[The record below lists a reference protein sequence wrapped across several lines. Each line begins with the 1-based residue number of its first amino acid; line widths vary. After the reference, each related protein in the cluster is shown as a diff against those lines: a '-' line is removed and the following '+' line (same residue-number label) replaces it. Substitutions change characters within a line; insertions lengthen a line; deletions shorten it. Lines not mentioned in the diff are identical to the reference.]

1 MRTVKLQRSAAA
13 CTLAAGV
20 LLAAPAHAD
29 VYTWTD
35 ATGRVNVSNLPPPK
49 GAREVQVVKPDP
61 DATARIEAAQRASA
75 RKAQAER
82 DAAQQAEVQALK
94 ARVADLERGV
104 LQARAAPQVVLAP
117 PAPAPVIV
125 NVTPPLADDVAPLPL
140 WNCAWIGCG
149 WPAVVSALPAFPVLR
164 EPPRRHGRHAKPP
177 SFEPAPTT
185 AGHVPVNPT
194 GRVPFNPQGPVPFNP
209 QGRLP

>member
-1 MRTVKLQRSAAA
+1 VLAGACAGTSRRPVGLEQAMRTVKLQRIAAA
-13 CTLAAGV
+13 YALVAGV

-35 ATGRVNVSNLPPPK
+35 ATGRVNVSNLPPPRN
-49 GAREVQVVKPDP
+49 AREVQVVKPDP
-61 DATARIEAAQRASA
+61 EAKARIEAAQRASREAAA

-104 LQARAAPQVVLAP
+104 LQARAAPQVVLAAP
-117 PAPAPVIV
+117 PPAPVIV
-125 NVTPPLADDVAPLPL
+125 NMTPPLADDIAPLPL

-164 EPPRRHGRHAKPP
+164 EPPRRKVVADK
-177 SFEPAPTT
+177 AP
-185 AGHVPVNPT
+185 
-194 GRVPFNPQGPVPFNP
+194 
-209 QGRLP
+209 